1 LLFAVDGHRR
11 RRPTA
16 AERDYL
22 RCVAAIATALIG
34 LCNALAVATI
44 TVTTSPTNTAALGG
58 SYGRGGDFSV
68 VVTVLP
74 AAMLI
79 GTAPTRAMRIGAGFA
94 AGLPGALTY
103 TTAIA
108 AELRSGHRESSICRR
123 RKAATS
129 CGFGSVLLL

>member
-1 LLFAVDGHRR
+1 
-11 RRPTA
+11 
-16 AERDYL
+16 
-22 RCVAAIATALIG
+22 
-34 LCNALAVATI
+34 
-44 TVTTSPTNTAALGG
+44 
-58 SYGRGGDFSV
+58 V

-79 GTAPTRAMRIGAGFA
+79 GTAHISMNTAIIGRPFRRAVPTRAMRIGAGFA
-94 AGLPGALTY
+94 AGLPGALTH